1 MTKATDNAQ
10 SGQFLAQET
19 DEEILEY
26 VDAIESSIDA
36 IRDFVIILTGKPH
49 LIVEDARGIIEKSR
63 EDHCVGRIGKANR
76 LTLDTE
82 NG

>member
-10 SGQFLAQET
+10 SGQFLALET
-19 DEEILEY
+19 DEEILEA

-49 LIVEDARGIIEKSR
+49 LIVEDARGIIEKA
-63 EDHCVGRIGKANR
+63 ERIIALVESEKQ
-76 LTLDTE
+76 TD
-82 NG
+82 